1 MIDRTLQQ
9 AITQQLVPIYEPL
22 FADGSYGYSPN
33 RSAKDAI
40 LKVKEYAEQGY
51 TFAVVPVS
59 YTHLTANIPGIVIF
73 PVFLVLASITWPLC
87 LLALF
92 VLTIKELDN
101 EQNNYDQRDL

>member
-1 MIDRTLQQ
+1 MRTMIMVY
-9 AITQQLVPIYEPL
+9 III
-22 FADGSYGYSPN
+22 
-33 RSAKDAI
+33 AI
-40 LKVKEYAEQGY
+40 LG
-51 TFAVVPVS
+51 FAAGMILLCRAMYKS
-59 YTHLTANIPGIVIF
+59 ISKRHTEKIPEIVIF